1 MPQNGYRHIYCSI
14 LSFNI
19 TVTDFSIFIFCCA
32 AETDAEKN
40 CLSRFYTEQAVFGF
54 INLIGCSQR
63 LSHEL
68 GGSID
73 DKSHSKKDNDQHLGY
88 SVEGCV
94 HRTVIIGAEEGIATA
109 QSAQPVALGILKHH
123 DHNNKGADK
132 NHYDC
137 ADHFDWVHTN
147 TSSLDKIAL

>member
-1 MPQNGYRHIYCSI
+1 MDIVTHNAAPFLSI
-14 LSFNI
+14 LPSQISAYLSF
-19 TVTDFSIFIFCCA
+19 A
-32 AETDAEKN
+32 AQLKRMQKN

-73 DKSHSKKDNDQHLGY
+73 DKSHSKKDNDQYLGY